1 MKKEFTVLLDDGTVG
16 VINSDT
22 LGGQHASE
30 WIGEVVNV
38 HLYDDNGTPIEA
50 EGTLTEVLE
59 EVEK

>member
-1 MKKEFTVLLDDGTVG
+1 MKNFIVLLEDGTVG

-22 LGGQHASE
+22 LDGQHASA

-50 EGTLTEVLE
+50 EGTLTAVLDTLIS
-59 EVEK
+59 